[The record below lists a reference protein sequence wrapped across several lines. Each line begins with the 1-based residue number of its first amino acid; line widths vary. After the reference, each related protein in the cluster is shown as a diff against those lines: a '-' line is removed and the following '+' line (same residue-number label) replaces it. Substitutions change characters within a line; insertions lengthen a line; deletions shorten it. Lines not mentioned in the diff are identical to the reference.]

1 MQKVSLTNNICISEN
16 FLNPTSIATF
26 KKIKEKCF
34 FNQFLDQCR
43 LKDLRKSLEIAK
55 LNKEVNEMRSTIEN
69 FKLLEQKMQEK
80 DAEIAELKHSIKNYN
95 TKIDQIV

>member
-1 MQKVSLTNNICISEN
+1 
-16 FLNPTSIATF
+16 
-26 KKIKEKCF
+26 
-34 FNQFLDQCR
+34 
-43 LKDLRKSLEIAK
+43 
-55 LNKEVNEMRSTIEN
+55 MRSTIEN